1 MSDSELA
8 VPAGMAAISVPAR
21 PVQAVGGSVE
31 PGMEVDVYATGPVST
46 TKLVGGA
53 LVLATSAASE
63 SGATAEWV
71 TLAVEPERVQE
82 VVAAAQNLELY
93 FALPAL
99 GGSTPS
105 DGSTG
110 EGVRDSAPQGQEAA
124 EPSASAE
131 ASLEGPAA
139 ETPSAS
145 GQPAAPERWS
155 DGGRSEPMTKRKR
168 YLLCGHGEG
177 LPIEE
182 DGTTSLSSVL
192 EELAVE
198 VCAEAVSARRRVN
211 EEHFD
216 TVWVSCCEGAEPIN
230 LAAACKR
237 DSPQTAV
244 YLVTA
249 DRTGSVASRAQA
261 AELDGIVSPAE
272 LGEHLLKEAARNVDG
287 DRGDGG
293 SARTERCPSLRTSR
307 QALSV
312 AKTLEA
318 NRAGFLL
325 TVVSGSGGA
334 GKSTVATLAAL
345 LGARRGLRT
354 ALLDADLQ
362 FGDLAALMGD
372 APSVPVEEI
381 VRTGAVSDELREA
394 PLVLVSAPRALE
406 RSEVVAASMG
416 SVVDVLVASF
426 DFVVANTGG
435 GWDDVHL
442 LLLERAAASLFLVD
456 QRASSVRACR
466 HALDLCL
473 RCGIATGSFLLAVN
487 RCTRHAPFT
496 SIDVSSA
503 LDGAHVA
510 ELADGGREVEEL
522 LGAGMAQ
529 SLVEASSPLCISI
542 EGVLDE
548 LLPLA
553 SHPASAGVQAPLARI
568 GLAPKADAR
577 LRGKQRKRKGRASR
591 REGALA
597 KDAS

>member
-1 MSDSELA
+1 
-8 VPAGMAAISVPAR
+8 
-21 PVQAVGGSVE
+21 
-31 PGMEVDVYATGPVST
+31 
-46 TKLVGGA
+46 
-53 LVLATSAASE
+53 
-63 SGATAEWV
+63 
-71 TLAVEPERVQE
+71 
-82 VVAAAQNLELY
+82 
-93 FALPAL
+93 
-99 GGSTPS
+99 
-105 DGSTG
+105 
-110 EGVRDSAPQGQEAA
+110 
-124 EPSASAE
+124 
-131 ASLEGPAA
+131 
-139 ETPSAS
+139 
-145 GQPAAPERWS
+145 
-155 DGGRSEPMTKRKR
+155 MTKRKR
-168 YLLCGHGEG
+168 YLLCGHGES

-198 VCAEAVSARRRVN
+198 VCAEAVSARRRIN

-216 TVWVSCCEGAEPIN
+216 FAWVSCCEGAEPIN
-230 LAAACKR
+230 LAAACKH

-272 LGEHLLKEAARNVDG
+272 LGEHLLKEAARNVGGDG
-287 DRGDGG
+287 GDEGDGG
-293 SARTERCPSLRTSR
+293 SAALTLPDSEGVRR
-307 QALSV
+307 ALSA
-312 AKTLEA
+312 AKAPEE

-334 GKSTVATLAAL
+334 GKSTVATLTAL

-372 APSVPVEEI
+372 APSVPVEE
-381 VRTGAVSDELREA
+381 VARTGAVPDELSGA

-426 DFVVANTGG
+426 DFVIANTGG

-487 RCTRHAPFT
+487 RCARHAPFT

-553 SHPASAGVQAPLARI
+553 SRPASAGVQAPLARI
-568 GLAPKADAR
+568 GLAPKADAG

-591 REGALA
+591 REAALA
-597 KDAS
+597 KGAS

>member
-1 MSDSELA
+1 
-8 VPAGMAAISVPAR
+8 
-21 PVQAVGGSVE
+21 
-31 PGMEVDVYATGPVST
+31 
-46 TKLVGGA
+46 
-53 LVLATSAASE
+53 
-63 SGATAEWV
+63 
-71 TLAVEPERVQE
+71 
-82 VVAAAQNLELY
+82 
-93 FALPAL
+93 
-99 GGSTPS
+99 
-105 DGSTG
+105 
-110 EGVRDSAPQGQEAA
+110 
-124 EPSASAE
+124 
-131 ASLEGPAA
+131 
-139 ETPSAS
+139 
-145 GQPAAPERWS
+145 
-155 DGGRSEPMTKRKR
+155 MTKRKR
-168 YLLCGHGEG
+168 YLLCGHGES
-177 LPIEE
+177 LPMAE

-216 TVWVSCCEGAEPIN
+216 FVWVSCCEGAEPIN

-293 SARTERCPSLRTSR
+293 SAALRLAESEDAR

-334 GKSTVATLAAL
+334 GKSAVATLAAL

-568 GLAPKADAR
+568 GLAPKADAG

>member
-1 MSDSELA
+1 
-8 VPAGMAAISVPAR
+8 
-21 PVQAVGGSVE
+21 
-31 PGMEVDVYATGPVST
+31 
-46 TKLVGGA
+46 
-53 LVLATSAASE
+53 
-63 SGATAEWV
+63 
-71 TLAVEPERVQE
+71 
-82 VVAAAQNLELY
+82 
-93 FALPAL
+93 
-99 GGSTPS
+99 
-105 DGSTG
+105 
-110 EGVRDSAPQGQEAA
+110 
-124 EPSASAE
+124 
-131 ASLEGPAA
+131 
-139 ETPSAS
+139 
-145 GQPAAPERWS
+145 
-155 DGGRSEPMTKRKR
+155 
-168 YLLCGHGEG
+168 
-177 LPIEE
+177 
-182 DGTTSLSSVL
+182 
-192 EELAVE
+192 
-198 VCAEAVSARRRVN
+198 
-211 EEHFD
+211 
-216 TVWVSCCEGAEPIN
+216 
-230 LAAACKR
+230 
-237 DSPQTAV
+237 
-244 YLVTA
+244 
-249 DRTGSVASRAQA
+249 
-261 AELDGIVSPAE
+261 
-272 LGEHLLKEAARNVDG
+272 
-287 DRGDGG
+287 
-293 SARTERCPSLRTSR
+293 
-307 QALSV
+307 
-312 AKTLEA
+312 
-318 NRAGFLL
+318 
-325 TVVSGSGGA
+325 
-334 GKSTVATLAAL
+334 VATLAAL

-372 APSVPVEEI
+372 APSVPAEE
-381 VRTGAVSDELREA
+381 VARTGAVPDELSGA

-553 SHPASAGVQAPLARI
+553 SRPASAGVQAPLARI
-568 GLAPKADAR
+568 GLAPKADAG

-591 REGALA
+591 REAALA

>member
-1 MSDSELA
+1 
-8 VPAGMAAISVPAR
+8 
-21 PVQAVGGSVE
+21 
-31 PGMEVDVYATGPVST
+31 
-46 TKLVGGA
+46 
-53 LVLATSAASE
+53 
-63 SGATAEWV
+63 
-71 TLAVEPERVQE
+71 
-82 VVAAAQNLELY
+82 
-93 FALPAL
+93 
-99 GGSTPS
+99 
-105 DGSTG
+105 
-110 EGVRDSAPQGQEAA
+110 
-124 EPSASAE
+124 
-131 ASLEGPAA
+131 
-139 ETPSAS
+139 
-145 GQPAAPERWS
+145 
-155 DGGRSEPMTKRKR
+155 MTKRKR
-168 YLLCGHGEG
+168 YLLCGHGES
-177 LPIEE
+177 LPMAE

-249 DRTGSVASRAQA
+249 DRTGSVASRARA

-287 DRGDGG
+287 DGGDGESVVLALPDSEG
-293 SARTERCPSLRTSR
+293 VR
-307 QALSV
+307 QALSA
-312 AKTLEA
+312 AKAPEE

-334 GKSTVATLAAL
+334 GKSTVATLTAL

-372 APSVPVEEI
+372 APSVPVEEV
-381 VRTGAVSDELREA
+381 VRTGAVPDGLSEA
-394 PLVLVSAPRALE
+394 PLVLFSAPRALE

-426 DFVVANTGG
+426 DFVIANTGG

-553 SHPASAGVQAPLARI
+553 SRPASAGVQAPLARI
-568 GLAPKADAR
+568 GLAPKADAG

-591 REGALA
+591 REAALA

>member
-1 MSDSELA
+1 
-8 VPAGMAAISVPAR
+8 
-21 PVQAVGGSVE
+21 
-31 PGMEVDVYATGPVST
+31 
-46 TKLVGGA
+46 
-53 LVLATSAASE
+53 
-63 SGATAEWV
+63 
-71 TLAVEPERVQE
+71 
-82 VVAAAQNLELY
+82 
-93 FALPAL
+93 
-99 GGSTPS
+99 
-105 DGSTG
+105 
-110 EGVRDSAPQGQEAA
+110 
-124 EPSASAE
+124 
-131 ASLEGPAA
+131 
-139 ETPSAS
+139 
-145 GQPAAPERWS
+145 
-155 DGGRSEPMTKRKR
+155 MTKRKR
-168 YLLCGHGEG
+168 YLLCGHGES
-177 LPIEE
+177 LPMAE

-198 VCAEAVSARRRVN
+198 VCAEAVSARRCVN

-216 TVWVSCCEGAEPIN
+216 FVWVSCCEGAEPIN

-272 LGEHLLKEAARNVDG
+272 LGEYLLKEAARNIDG
-287 DRGDGG
+287 DRGDGESVALALPDSEG
-293 SARTERCPSLRTSR
+293 VR
-307 QALSV
+307 QALTT
-312 AKTLEA
+312 AKTQEE

-372 APSVPVEEI
+372 APSVPVEEV
-381 VRTGAVSDELREA
+381 VRTGAVPDGLSEA

-426 DFVVANTGG
+426 DFVIANTGG

-529 SLVEASSPLCISI
+529 
-542 EGVLDE
+542 
-548 LLPLA
+548 
-553 SHPASAGVQAPLARI
+553 
-568 GLAPKADAR
+568 
-577 LRGKQRKRKGRASR
+577 RAW
-591 REGALA
+591 
-597 KDAS
+597 

>member
-1 MSDSELA
+1 
-8 VPAGMAAISVPAR
+8 
-21 PVQAVGGSVE
+21 
-31 PGMEVDVYATGPVST
+31 
-46 TKLVGGA
+46 
-53 LVLATSAASE
+53 
-63 SGATAEWV
+63 
-71 TLAVEPERVQE
+71 
-82 VVAAAQNLELY
+82 
-93 FALPAL
+93 
-99 GGSTPS
+99 
-105 DGSTG
+105 
-110 EGVRDSAPQGQEAA
+110 
-124 EPSASAE
+124 
-131 ASLEGPAA
+131 
-139 ETPSAS
+139 
-145 GQPAAPERWS
+145 
-155 DGGRSEPMTKRKR
+155 MTKRKR
-168 YLLCGHGEG
+168 YLFCGHGES
-177 LPIEE
+177 LPMAE
-182 DGTTSLSSVL
+182 DGATSLSSVL

-216 TVWVSCCEGAEPIN
+216 FVWVSCCEGAEPIN

-244 YLVTA
+244 YLVT
-249 DRTGSVASRAQA
+249 T
-261 AELDGIVSPAE
+261 
-272 LGEHLLKEAARNVDG
+272 
-287 DRGDGG
+287 
-293 SARTERCPSLRTSR
+293 
-307 QALSV
+307 
-312 AKTLEA
+312 AKTPEE

-372 APSVPVEEI
+372 APSVPVEE
-381 VRTGAVSDELREA
+381 VARMGAVPDELSGA

-426 DFVVANTGG
+426 DFVIANTGG

-553 SHPASAGVQAPLARI
+553 SRPASAGVQAPLARI
-568 GLAPKADAR
+568 GLAPKADAG

-591 REGALA
+591 REAALA